1 MISHPGFVKIVLLI
15 SLILFANSVS
25 VYCSELDTVKDA
37 FINSQSSGGNVSV
50 TKTRVAGS
58 WALLSYVQGSYK
70 GTALMNRTGSGWT
83 TVANAGINPT
93 TDILRSS
100 GVPKASWDKLLDPS
114 WIQKSQPVVDAMHS
128 QKSKNYII
136 LSAKIAGDWALAE
149 WSMIVD
155 GEIEGEGQALLK
167 NINGKWKV
175 KESGG
180 GAMGGQILR
189 GHGVP
194 ESLIHQ
200 LLP

>member
-1 MISHPGFVKIVLLI
+1 MKTDILVILTVLLI
-15 SLILFANSVS
+15 SLVSFTILSPA
-25 VYCSELDTVKDA
+25 YCSELDTVKEA
-37 FINSQSSGGNVSV
+37 FVSSQGGNVNV

-58 WALLSYVQGSYK
+58 WALLSYTQGSLK
-70 GTALMNRTGSGWT
+70 GSGLMKRTGDGWT
-83 TVANAGINPT
+83 IVANAGANPT
-93 TDILRSS
+93 TDLLRNS
-100 GVPKASWDKLLDPS
+100 GVPKGSWEKLIDPA

-128 QKSKNYII
+128 QKSNNYVI

-155 GEIEGEGQALLK
+155 GEIDSEGQALLK
-167 NINGKWKV
+167 KINGKWKV

-194 ESLIHQ
+194 ENLIHQ

>member
-1 MISHPGFVKIVLLI
+1 MKPNVQFFLTVLLI
-15 SLILFANSVS
+15 SFISFTILSPA
-25 VYCSELDTVKDA
+25 YCSEVDTVKEA
-37 FINSQSSGGNVSV
+37 FINAQSGGNVYV
-50 TKTRVAGS
+50 TKTRVAGA
-58 WALLSYVQGSYK
+58 WALLSYSEGSYK
-70 GTALMNRTGSGWT
+70 GSALMNRTGDGWT

-93 TDILRSS
+93 GDLLRSS
-100 GVPKASWDKLLDPS
+100 GVPKAIWKKLIDPS
-114 WIQKSQPVVDAMHS
+114 WLQKSQPVVDAIHS
-128 QKSKNYII
+128 QKSKNYMI

-149 WSMIVD
+149 WSMMVD

-167 NINGKWKV
+167 RINGKWKV

-194 ESLIHQ
+194 ESLIHK